1 MFLTRK
7 AVTAVLVGGL
17 FVCGAIAAVAGGGDT
32 TWQILAKVD
41 ELLDNHPLAP
51 GEKAQMIK
59 IAEDDAITAYL
70 IRMGPGA
77 ELGPHVHRTH
87 DEIEYFIRGTALLFV
102 NGTWVEVKPGTIHF
116 NPMGKAHGVRNTGNE
131 PLVALIAFTPAMRE
145 TDRHFLKGAVP

>member
-1 MFLTRK
+1 MFSRKKALT
-7 AVTAVLVGGL
+7 VVLVVGL
-17 FVCGAIAAVAGGGDT
+17 FACGVIAAIAGEGDT

-41 ELLDNHPLAP
+41 ELLEKNPLAP

-59 IAEDDAITAYL
+59 IAEDDTITAYL

-87 DEIEYFIRGTALLFV
+87 DEIEYYISGTGLLFV
-102 NGTWVEVKPGTIHF
+102 NDTWVPIRAGTIHF
-116 NPMGKAHGVRNTGNE
+116 NPMGKAHGAKNTGSK

-145 TDRHFLKGAVP
+145 TDRYFLK

>member
-1 MFLTRK
+1 MFSRRR

-17 FVCGAIAAVAGGGDT
+17 LVCGVVAAIAAGGDT

-41 ELLDNHPLAP
+41 ELFEKNPLGP

-59 IAEDDAITAYL
+59 IAEDDTITAYL

-77 ELGPHVHRTH
+77 ELGPHVHQTH

-102 NGTWVEVKPGTIHF
+102 NDTWVEVGPGTIHF
-116 NPMGKAHGVRNTGNE
+116 NPMGKAHGVRNTGSE

-145 TDRHFLKGAVP
+145 TDRHFLKRD

>member
-1 MFLTRK
+1 MFSRKK
-7 AVTAVLVGGL
+7 AVTGMLVVGL
-17 FVCGAIAAVAGGGDT
+17 FLCGVTAAAAGEGDT

-41 ELLDNHPLAP
+41 ELLEKNPLAP

-59 IAEDDAITAYL
+59 IAEDDTITAYL

-87 DEIEYFIRGTALLFV
+87 DEIEYFIRGAALLFV
-102 NGTWVEVKPGTIHF
+102 NDTWVEIRPGSIHF
-116 NPMGKAHGVRNTGNE
+116 NPMGKAHGVRNTGSE

-145 TDRHFLKGAVP
+145 TDRYFLK